1 MSQANRVGKQ
11 NARERVAA
19 EKVRARKAARRR
31 RQWTVGG
38 TVVAVVAVAA
48 GVAIAVNASQ
58 HHQPYAAP
66 VAAVVDPI
74 TKDSKD
80 LGILV
85 GSANAPVKMTVFED
99 FRCPACQAVEG
110 LLESTYKQYIEAGK
124 LQVTYHPVRLID
136 GKNGGQGSLQAGN
149 AAACAQDAGQFM
161 ALHDVFYANQPV
173 ETTDDYGSNVK
184 LLSLASEIPALKS
197 DAAFV
202 DCVNKGT
209 HKGWVQDN
217 ADDFNKIGLDSTPT
231 IFLDGTKYQFATNA
245 TNSQAL
251 ATFKSDLD
259 KAFTKDGGKAGTP
272 VTLPTAPA
280 SALTPAGAASSS
292 AGAPSGSGS
301 PSAASSSSSAPPAS
315 APSSSASSS
324 KS

>member
-1 MSQANRVGKQ
+1 MSQANRVGKE

-19 EKVRARKAARRR
+19 EKVRARRAARRR

-38 TVVAVVAVAA
+38 TVVAVIAVSA
-48 GVAIAVNASQ
+48 GVAIAVNAAN
-58 HHQPYAAP
+58 HKTPYAAP
-66 VAAVVDPI
+66 VGAVVDPI

-110 LLESTYKQYIEAGK
+110 LLESTYKQYISDGK

-136 GKNGGQGSLQAGN
+136 NKSAGTVGSLLAGN

-161 ALHDVFYANQPV
+161 ALHDVLYANQPD
-173 ETTDDYGSNVK
+173 ETTDGYGSNVK

-202 DCVNKGT
+202 NCVNSGT

-217 ADDFNKIGLDSTPT
+217 ADVFNKIGLDSTPT
-231 IFLDGTKYQFATNA
+231 IFLDGTKYEFAANSTND
-245 TNSQAL
+245 QAL
-251 ATFKSDLD
+251 TKFKADLD
-259 KAFTKDGGKAGTP
+259 AAFTKDGGKAGTP
-272 VTLPTAPA
+272 VTLPTAPP
-280 SALTPAGAASSS
+280 SALTPSGAASSAPS
-292 AGAPSGSGS
+292 GAPSSAASGS
-301 PSAASSSSSAPPAS
+301 PA
-315 APSSSASSS
+315 APSSTEPSGTPSASSS
-324 KS
+324 

>member
-11 NARERVAA
+11 NARERVQA
-19 EKVRARKAARRR
+19 EKVKARKAARRR

-38 TVVAVVAVAA
+38 TVVAVIAVAA
-48 GVAIAVNASQ
+48 GVAIAVNASN
-58 HHQPYAAP
+58 HKTPYAAP
-66 VAAVVDPI
+66 VSAVVDPV
-74 TKDSKD
+74 TKSSKD

-85 GSANAPVKMTVFED
+85 GSADAPVKMTVFED

-110 LLESTYKQYIEAGK
+110 LLETTYKQYISDGK

-136 GKNGGQGSLQAGN
+136 GKNGGQGSLMAGN

-161 ALHDVFYANQPV
+161 ALHDVFYANQPD
-173 ETTDDYGSNVK
+173 ETTDGYGSNVK
-184 LLSLASEIPALKS
+184 LLALASEIPALKG

-217 ADDFNKIGLDSTPT
+217 ADVFNKIGLDSTPT
-231 IFLDGTKYQFATNA
+231 IFLDGTKYEFAANA
-245 TNSQAL
+245 TNDQAL

-272 VTLPTAPA
+272 VTLPTAPP
-280 SALTPAGAASSS
+280 SALSPSGAASS
-292 AGAPSGSGS
+292 GASGS
-301 PSAASSSSSAPPAS
+301 PSGAPTSAGTPSAPES
-315 APSSSASSS
+315 STEPSGTPSASSS
-324 KS
+324 